1 MKLKIFLAILV
12 VVTLAGLLIYSQRR
26 EDMRRV
32 SGFVEADEIRVG
44 SRVGGRVAEIFVQEG
59 QSVAAGEILI
69 RLEPFDLQERM
80 KEADAMLAARRA
92 DLRKMEAGL
101 LPQEIAQKKARVD
114 RLAAMANKLK
124 SGPLPEEIAAAQ
136 SRLDLAQAQL
146 DRAKKVHDRTMTL
159 VNRDSGAVS
168 RDEIDLVV
176 ESLKVAESSEQV
188 RREELI
194 LLKKG
199 TRAEDIAAIEA
210 EQQEAMQAHSLAQ
223 AGFRQEDIAQS
234 QAVVD
239 SAEAA
244 LNAIKTQLTELEIKA
259 GVPGIVDAIQLRPGD
274 LVAPNSPVLTLIDI
288 RRLWIRAYVPE
299 NQLNLKI
306 GETFDVT
313 VDSFPNKKFEAELS
327 FISTN
332 AEFTPR
338 NVQTVD
344 ERAKQVVRI
353 RLYLKEGLDQLHP
366 GMAADVWLD
375 KRSAR

>member
-12 VVTLAGLLIYSQRR
+12 VATLAGLLIYSQRR
-26 EDMRRV
+26 EGTRRV

-44 SRVGGRVAEIFVQEG
+44 SRVGGRVAEVFVQEG
-59 QSVAAGEILI
+59 QSVAAGQILI

-80 KEADAMLAARRA
+80 KEAEAMLAARRA
-92 DLRKMEAGL
+92 DFRKMEAGL

-124 SGPLPEEIAAAQ
+124 TGPLPEEIAAAQ
-136 SRLDLAQAQL
+136 SRLNLAQAQL

-210 EQQEAMQAHSLAQ
+210 EQHEAMEAHSLAQ

-234 QAVVD
+234 QAVVE

-244 LNAIKTQLTELEIKA
+244 LNAIKTQLAELEIKA

-299 NQLNLKI
+299 NQLNLKL

-313 VDSFPNKKFEAELS
+313 VDSFPNNKFGAELS

-353 RLYLKEGLDQLHP
+353 RLYLKEGFDQLHP

-375 KRSAR
+375 KRRD